1 MRRQAGCW
9 LAVLISFGVM
19 ACGSSTEIP
28 TVAEDPWATPE
39 EEVDAGEPDAGP
51 DISTFP
57 PCGNG
62 GMCNPN
68 NLGGETCQGLG
79 MGEGILACDSVTC
92 TYDTS
97 MCEGVGGGGGNNGGI
112 GVGNGNNGS
121 GGSGSGQGNGS
132 PMNGG
137 DTPQFF
143 GGSFFGGGAD
153 AGTGFFG
160 GSFFGGGDANGDGDS
175 EQNGDGDDQG
185 DGDDEQNGDGDGEQN
200 GDGDGE
206 QNGDGDEDPMDA
218 GVGPD
223 AGN

>member
-1 MRRQAGCW
+1 MRRRW

-79 MGEGILACDSVTC
+79 MGEGILACDAVTC

-97 MCEGVGGGGGNNGGI
+97 MCEGVGGGGGNNGG
-112 GVGNGNNGS
+112 VGNGNNGM

-153 AGTGFFG
+153 AGFPFFG
-160 GSFFGGGDANGDGDS
+160 GNFFGGGDANGDGD
-175 EQNGDGDDQG
+175 
-185 DGDDEQNGDGDGEQN
+185 GDGEQN
-200 GDGDGE
+200 GDGDDENQGDGDGDDE
-206 QNGDGDEDPMDA
+206 NQGDGDGDGDEDPMDA
-218 GVGPD
+218 GVGLD
-223 AGN
+223 ASN